1 MTFGCVHDVG
11 ISVHVTYDGA
21 ELLEYVYHPA
31 DAQREAPRPY
41 AHPVRTLGGEVVT
54 VLRPH
59 DHVWHKG
66 LAWSLPHVGSENF
79 WGGGTYTHAERRYVQ
94 RDNNGAMR
102 HQRLTAL
109 DALAD
114 LVRIRHDLAWI
125 TQAGRHIVDEDRTVT
140 VTVAPGHD
148 AWTQRFDTAMTNVS
162 GETIMLG
169 SPTTAGRDN
178 AGYGG
183 LLWRGPR
190 SFTGGTVLAP
200 GTAGGDDL
208 RGKRAPWMGFTGRHD
223 ETAAASTVVVVD
235 HEANPSHP
243 PQWFVRTEAFAA
255 LCPAPF
261 FSEELPF
268 EPGLTLRF
276 SYAVVVADG
285 ESDPARAATLAE
297 VGVHALTDDHEEA
310 P

>member
-21 ELLEYVYHPA
+21 ELLDYVYRP
-31 DAQREAPRPY
+31 DNPQRESPRPY
-41 AHPVRTLGGEVVT
+41 AHPIRTLAGELVT

-66 LAWSLPHVGSENF
+66 LAWSLPHMGHDNF
-79 WGGGTYTHAERRYVQ
+79 WGGRTYSHADGGYVQ
-94 RDNNGAMR
+94 RDNNGAMV
-102 HQRLTAL
+102 HERLTAL
-109 DALAD
+109 DALPD
-114 LVRIRHDLAWI
+114 RVRIRHDLAWI
-125 TQAGRHIVDEDRTVT
+125 TQPGRRIVEEDRAVT
-140 VTVAPGHD
+140 VTVAPEQG
-148 AWTQRFDTAMTNVS
+148 AWTLRFDTAMTNVTDA
-162 GETIMLG
+162 TIMIG

-183 LLWRGPR
+183 LFWRGPR

-200 GTAGGDDL
+200 GVAGGDEL
-208 RGKRAPWMGFTGRHD
+208 RGQRAPWMGFTGKHD
-223 ETAAASTVVVVD
+223 GTGAASTVVIVD
-235 HEANPSHP
+235 HTDNPAHP

-255 LCPAPF
+255 VCPAPF

-268 EPGLTLRF
+268 EAGRTLRF
-276 SYAVVVADG
+276 SYAVVIADDG
-285 ESDPARAATLAE
+285 ADPDRAAALANL
-297 VGVHALTDDHEEA
+297 GTRALTDDQVEA